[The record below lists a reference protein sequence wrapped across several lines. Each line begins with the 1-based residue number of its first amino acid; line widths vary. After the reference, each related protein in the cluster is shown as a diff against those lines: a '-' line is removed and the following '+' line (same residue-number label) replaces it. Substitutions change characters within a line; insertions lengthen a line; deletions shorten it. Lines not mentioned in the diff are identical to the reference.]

1 MIEIRF
7 HGRGGQGAVT
17 CVELL
22 AKAAISEGKYAQ
34 GFPSF
39 GPERRGAPVMA
50 FLRVDDVPIR
60 LRQKI
65 YQPDVVVI
73 LDPRLLYTKEII
85 SGLKENGLI
94 IANSAE
100 SVEQLRERLPY
111 KQRLAIV
118 DATKIALEV
127 LRVPITN
134 TTMLGALIRATN
146 IVSKEAMVEALKE
159 RFGYLAERNKMA
171 MERAFLETVVSE

>member
-1 MIEIRF
+1 MKEIRF

-17 CVELL
+17 CVELV
-22 AKAAISEGKYAQ
+22 AKAAIAEGKYAQ

-50 FLRVDDVPIR
+50 FLRVDNGPIR

-65 YQPDVVVI
+65 YEPDVVVI
-73 LDPRLLYTKEII
+73 LDPALIYKKAII
-85 SGLKENGLI
+85 AGLKEKGLI
-94 IANSAE
+94 IANSPNPAKE
-100 SVEQLRERLPY
+100 LREKLHY

-118 DATKIALEV
+118 DATKIALDI

-134 TTMLGALIRATN
+134 TTMLGALLKVTN
-146 IVSKEAMVEALKE
+146 LVSKEAMAEALKE
-159 RFGYLAERNKMA
+159 RFGRLAQRNKMA
-171 MERAFLETVVSE
+171 MERAFSETVILE